1 METVAREAEK
11 PQAEVMTLAIMSG
24 LQNLRREHMY
34 LSENCAL
41 ILVSNRKR
49 GVCFMRYFTLEY
61 WQDDG
66 WYVGRLKEVPGVFS
80 QGVSLQELE
89 ENIRDAYQVMMEEQ
103 NEVVPRA
110 AVQTKEL
117 GVEL

>member
-1 METVAREAEK
+1 
-11 PQAEVMTLAIMSG
+11 
-24 LQNLRREHMY
+24 
-34 LSENCAL
+34 
-41 ILVSNRKR
+41 
-49 GVCFMRYFTLEY
+49 MRYFTLEY

-89 ENIRDAYQVMMEEQ
+89 ENIREAYQLMMEEQ
-103 NEVVPRA
+103 NEVMPRA